1 MDTYLSPEDF
11 QKAKD
16 NGIEY
21 ETVYNRFYI
30 LGWPKEKAITKPV
43 MRRGWGWKD
52 YEEACANLGISKS
65 AFYKR
70 IKEGW
75 DLTKASTTP
84 FVPYHERKKNVKIT
98 EEVKAIAEKNGIP
111 LGTLKSR
118 VYLYKWD
125 VQRAMTEPIHERFRR
140 NDYETT
146 ST

>member
-1 MDTYLSPEDF
+1 MYLTPEDYMR
-11 QKAKD
+11 AKD

-30 LGWPKEKAITKPV
+30 LGWPIEKAVTKPV
-43 MRRGWGWKD
+43 MRRGWRWKD
-52 YEEACANLGISKS
+52 YEETCMKTGISKS

-75 DLTKASTTP
+75 DLEKASTTP

-98 EEVKAIAEKNGIP
+98 KEVKATAAKNGITE
-111 LGTLKSR
+111 GTLKTR

-125 VQRAMTEPIHERFRR
+125 VKRASTEPIHRRFRR
-140 NDYETT
+140 NDYEAT